1 MTLNHQDSFYSADVD
16 YRLGSPHLAHWALY
30 DRLTGVLRRT
40 LDHVRSQGLPATVLE
55 IGAGHGGYTEPVLAA
70 GFDVTAVEMSRPSLA
85 RLDAKYGAN
94 PRFRSV
100 FHAGGPFPD
109 EMQQYS
115 LVLAV
120 SVLHHI
126 PDYVAFFD
134 DLLPHLAAG
143 GLLLTLQDPLWYPR
157 LTRPTHLLDKGGFYA
172 WRLGQGNLRRGLA
185 TTARRL
191 RGVYDESNTSD
202 MVEYHVVRDGVDEQA
217 ILAALRP
224 RFRTVEVLRYW
235 SNQSS
240 VVQQL
245 GERLGLENAFG
256 ISADDHCLVTA
267 AGESRSSP

>member
-1 MTLNHQDSFYSADVD
+1 MTLNHQEAFYSGGVD
-16 YRLGSPHLAHWALY
+16 YRLGSPHLSHWALY
-30 DRLTGVLRRT
+30 DRLTDVLRRS
-40 LDHVRSQGLPATVLE
+40 LDHIRSQGMPTTVLE

-70 GFDVTAVEMSRPSLA
+70 GFEVTAVEMSRPSLA

-94 PRFRSV
+94 PGFRSV

-109 EMQQYS
+109 DVTQYS

-126 PDYVAFFD
+126 PDYVPLFD
-134 DLLPHLAAG
+134 DLLAHLAPG

-157 LTRPTHLLDKGGFYA
+157 LNRRTHLLDKGGFYA

-191 RGVYDESNTSD
+191 RGVYDESSASD

-217 ILAALRP
+217 ILDALEP
-224 RFRTVEVLRYW
+224 QFRSVQVIRYW

-240 VVQQL
+240 IVQRL

-256 ISADDHCLVTA
+256 ISAEDYRPA
-267 AGESRSSP
+267 ASRT